1 MIQLRGSTNPV
12 AYRIDT
18 RWASSLLAA
27 GWTFL
32 PLVLE
37 GAEKWQLES
46 ALLLAIMHT
55 ESAFDPDAHSH
66 KGAIGLMQIMPQ
78 GAVLEVVQKYY
89 SGRQI
94 EVDSFE
100 LFLQS
105 VMVHI
110 PKLPHPCYC

>member
-1 MIQLRGSTNPV
+1 MQKYYSGRQIET
-12 AYRIDT
+12 DT
-18 RWASSLLAA
+18 LSL
-27 GWTFL
+27 
-32 PLVLE
+32 
-37 GAEKWQLES
+37 
-46 ALLLAIMHT
+46 
-55 ESAFDPDAHSH
+55 
-66 KGAIGLMQIMPQ
+66 

-110 PKLPHPCYC
+110 PKLPHPCYLLWNGAKN